1 MGLQWNAIQE
11 TFQDI
16 VYCRYGN
23 KNIMININ
31 MGATAMSAPPLRSQ
45 WLNRR
50 RDFLLSSLSKVA
62 LEIKPKCSKNLDSPS
77 LLFFPSSETSQ
88 EKVFS
93 KVGVSKFFVEILEKH

>member
-1 MGLQWNAIQE
+1 MKCDPGN
-11 TFQDI
+11 FSR
-16 VYCRYGN
+16 YCLLPLWQQKYHDQHKYGGYSYVSSPTPQP
-23 KNIMININ
+23 MIKQKERL
-31 MGATAMSAPPLRSQ
+31 S
-45 WLNRR
+45 
-50 RDFLLSSLSKVA
+50 LSSLSKVA